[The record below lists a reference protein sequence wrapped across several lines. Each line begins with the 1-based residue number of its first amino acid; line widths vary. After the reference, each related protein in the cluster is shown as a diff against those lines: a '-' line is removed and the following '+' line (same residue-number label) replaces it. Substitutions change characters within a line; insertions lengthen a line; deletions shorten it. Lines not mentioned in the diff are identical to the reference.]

1 MLDRKSG
8 NSTTGT
14 ANPSTEGSGQATPD
28 TPGDP
33 GASGSGGRGG
43 DATEN

>member
-14 ANPSTEGSGQATPD
+14 ANPSTEGSGQATPG
-28 TPGDP
+28 TPGNP
-33 GASGSGGRGG
+33 GTGGGGGGGG